1 MKLDLK
7 KSENEVAKKV
17 IYNLVV
23 SAMMLDEWPT
33 QKGDNKK
40 WRDAFILG
48 LKHTVLSGA
57 NLLKDDEF
65 MKEIKYLIQWEKE
78 EEKLFGKA
86 RYKKIQEHWKKMEA
100 KKSLKKKT
108 RKTK

>member
-33 QKGDNKK
+33 QKGDDKK

-65 MKEIKYLIQWEKE
+65 MKEVKYLIQWEKE